1 MSLFRKPEA
10 RAVTSI
16 EGWGRGD
23 DAALGSSMSSSL
35 SVVPVFAACRL
46 ISDSIATLPLQAF
59 RKTNDARLPIPLPAV
74 FDKETRIEWVQQAL
88 MSLLLHGNAY
98 GWVIARAG
106 DGTPLTVVWL
116 NPEHMQIDETS
127 ALPVFRYRGREIP
140 SADLKHIPAYSIP
153 GTVKG
158 VSPIGACSLLT
169 DTGSATQK
177 MMRDWF
183 KGRAVPGVT
192 AQNTE
197 KVLDPKESAAIQE
210 RLTARLR
217 NGQPF
222 VHGKD
227 WDISIL
233 SMPADDAGFIASAK
247 LNATQVATIYGIPP
261 EMIGGE
267 TGSSLTYSTVEL
279 NTINF
284 ATFTLRPW
292 LAKLEQEFS
301 SWTRAEEFVKFNVD
315 AMIRVDTKT
324 RYDVHKIARD
334 IGLVNINELRKLED
348 MTPLPEGQGQDYSP
362 AGVTTSDSAAK
373 LIQQMYLGVGKI
385 VSLKEA
391 RELINSAAGLALDV
405 NIDAEDIHADLPPL
419 PSPEESP
426 QGGAK

>member
-1 MSLFRKPEA
+1 MGAPVSLFRRAEQ

-23 DAALGSSMSSSL
+23 DVVLGSSMQASL

-46 ISDSIATLPLQAF
+46 ISDSISTLPLQAY
-59 RKTNDARLPIPLPAV
+59 RKSGEARTPIPLPAV
-74 FDKETRIEWVQQAL
+74 FDKETRIEWVQQAV

-98 GWVIARAG
+98 GLVVARAG

-116 NPEHMQIDETS
+116 NPEHVQVDES
-127 ALPVFRYRGREIP
+127 GPLPVFRYMGRELP
-140 SADLKHIPAYSIP
+140 SADVKHIPAYSIP
-153 GTVKG
+153 GSVVG

-169 DTGSATQK
+169 DTGAATQK

-192 AQNTE
+192 AQNIE
-197 KVLDPKESAAIQE
+197 KVIPAQEAAAIQE
-210 RLTARLR
+210 RLSAKLR

-227 WDISIL
+227 WVINVM

-247 LNATQVATIYGIPP
+247 LNATQIATIYGIPP

-301 SWTRAEEFVKFNVD
+301 SWIHQPRFVKFNVD

-324 RYDVHKIARD
+324 RYEVHQIART
-334 IGLVNINELRKLED
+334 IGLNNIDELRAIED
-348 MTPLPEGQGQDYSP
+348 KPSLPDGKGQDYTPLAKSTP
-362 AGVTTSDSAAK
+362 APV
-373 LIQQMYLGVGKI
+373 
-385 VSLKEA
+385 KEE
-391 RELINSAAGLALDV
+391 R
-405 NIDAEDIHADLPPL
+405 
-419 PSPEESP
+419 
-426 QGGAK
+426 